1 MDFDFKFCVRVFNG
15 RGEAGKPGSN
25 QYEIYFNMSDA
36 ASGTDVV
43 SALQCCS
50 QIRMLISSLPSRV
63 G

>member
-25 QYEIYFNMSDA
+25 QYEIYFNMSGA

-50 QIRMLISSLPSRV
+50 SEC
-63 G
+63 